1 MLESMRCVSQFIRLI
16 KTSFISALISALNEF
31 IQRYS
36 FRQVVITPYLLDCPI
51 YTDKPTPTGRDL
63 LLTGGQTF

>member
-16 KTSFISALISALNEF
+16 KTSLISALNEF